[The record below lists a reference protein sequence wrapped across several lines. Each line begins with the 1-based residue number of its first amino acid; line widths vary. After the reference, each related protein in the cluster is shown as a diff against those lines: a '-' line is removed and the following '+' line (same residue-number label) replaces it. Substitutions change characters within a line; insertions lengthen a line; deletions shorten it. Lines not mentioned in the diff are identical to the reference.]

1 MKMFEYD
8 KQKVP
13 EYMVTR
19 AAKRC
24 WRMPDSQREACVAK
38 AKERLAKK
46 FRRRDAAL
54 VLAFT

>member
-1 MKMFEYD
+1 MKIFEYEN
-8 KQKVP
+8 QKVP
-13 EYMVTR
+13 EYMVAR

-24 WRMPDSQREACVAK
+24 WRMSESQRDACVAK

>member
-1 MKMFEYD
+1 M
-8 KQKVP
+8 P
-13 EYMVTR
+13 E
-19 AAKRC
+19 
-24 WRMPDSQREACVAK
+24 SQRNACVAK